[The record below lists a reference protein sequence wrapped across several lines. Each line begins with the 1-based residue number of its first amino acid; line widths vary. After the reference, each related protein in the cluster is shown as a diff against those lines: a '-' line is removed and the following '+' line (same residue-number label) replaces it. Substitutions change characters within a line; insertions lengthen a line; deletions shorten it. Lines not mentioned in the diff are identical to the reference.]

1 MEKSDIEEIYSHFLV
16 DGMTM
21 VPKILIIWKDNQ
33 DRIFEFRMKVS
44 REFVQDLNGI
54 PKNMK

>member
-21 VPKILIIWKDNQ
+21 VPKILIIWKDN
-33 DRIFEFRMKVS
+33 MK
-44 REFVQDLNGI
+44 
-54 PKNMK
+54 